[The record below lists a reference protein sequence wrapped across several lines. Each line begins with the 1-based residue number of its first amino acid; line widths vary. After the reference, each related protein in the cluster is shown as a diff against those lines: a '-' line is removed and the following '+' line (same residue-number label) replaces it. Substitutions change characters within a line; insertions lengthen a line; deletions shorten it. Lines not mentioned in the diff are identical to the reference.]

1 MTGMIISGITLG
13 VVLGT
18 VIGVVVGNIGL
29 GMGIGIVIGLL
40 SAGDR
45 DRRAS
50 ARAESDRR
58 HARGR
63 T

>member
-1 MTGMIISGITLG
+1 MTAMIISGITLG

-29 GMGIGIVIGLL
+29 GMGIGIAIGLL
-40 SAGDR
+40 FAGDR
-45 DRRAS
+45 DRRAN
-50 ARAESDRR
+50 ARADDRR
-58 HARGR
+58 HARCR

>member
-18 VIGVVVGNIGL
+18 VIGVVIGNIGL
-29 GMGIGIVIGLL
+29 GMGIGIAVGLL
-40 SAGDR
+40 FAGDR
-45 DRRAS
+45 DRRAN
-50 ARAESDRR
+50 AKAEDRQ
-58 HARGR
+58 HARYR

>member
-29 GMGIGIVIGLL
+29 GVGIGIAIGLL
-40 SAGDR
+40 FAGDR

-50 ARAESDRR
+50 TRAEDRQ
-58 HARGR
+58 HACGR